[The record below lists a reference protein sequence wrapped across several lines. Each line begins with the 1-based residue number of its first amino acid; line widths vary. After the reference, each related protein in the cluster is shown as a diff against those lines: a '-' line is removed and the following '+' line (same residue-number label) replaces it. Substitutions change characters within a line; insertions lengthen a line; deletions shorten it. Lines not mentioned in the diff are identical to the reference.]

1 MRKNILNEVMKSPF
15 SPLLTISLSD
25 NVSDLWRLKKDNMVF
40 FHNRLAVWFPA
51 DSCTVSPSA
60 GTELELDTL
69 AGSVPGEGV
78 LGPKGPVCCRG
89 CSLDSFLSSSGW
101 SI

>member
-60 GTELELDTL
+60 GIELELDTL
-69 AGSVPGEGV
+69 AGPVPSEDRCVAGAV
-78 LGPKGPVCCRG
+78 PWTA
-89 CSLDSFLSSSGW
+89 FSSSGW

>member
-1 MRKNILNEVMKSPF
+1 
-15 SPLLTISLSD
+15 
-25 NVSDLWRLKKDNMVF
+25 MVF

-69 AGSVPGEGV
+69 AGSIPGEGV
-78 LGPKGPVCCRG
+78 LGPKGPT
-89 CSLDSFLSSSGW
+89 
-101 SI
+101 